1 MRPATDTVPK
11 KSYVPPKL
19 LVYGDLTEL
28 TKGKKGNLGM
38 FDNGVAGPKT

>member
-1 MRPATDTVPK
+1 MRLASDAVQRKP
-11 KSYVPPKL
+11 YEPPKL